1 LLTVAPKGD
10 LQAVLDE
17 DDLENRIS
25 LVNRMMTSEM
35 QQKKQA
41 KEKRE
46 SLKGKFKNMYGQ
58 NK

>member
-1 LLTVAPKGD
+1 M
-10 LQAVLDE
+10 LDE